1 VKTSLRPILIAFI
14 LLASAVSGA
23 AALRWTSTEFAGAT
37 QPLQH
42 TLDVAFAFKNTG
54 TQPVAIREVQV
65 NCDCMTASADK
76 QIYQPGEAG
85 VISARFS
92 VGDRVGVYQ
101 RSITVVTDDGTPPQ
115 RLNVQID
122 VPELAAVT
130 PRVLN
135 WSTGV
140 AAEEKPVE
148 VTVTDAIQINF
159 SEIFVS
165 AEAFRARVETLE
177 PGRRYRMWVK
187 PVSTA
192 EAASAAIRLKG
203 KAGSGEDIV
212 VSAYANVR

>member
-1 VKTSLRPILIAFI
+1 MKNFALFLSSLALSLGTATS
-14 LLASAVSGA
+14 SA
-23 AALRWTSTEFAGAT
+23 AALTWASTEFAGAT
-37 QPLQH
+37 KPLQR

-54 TQPVAIREVQV
+54 AKPVAIRDVQV

-85 VISARFS
+85 VISARFA

-101 RSITVVTDDGTPPQ
+101 RSVTVVTDDSTPPQ

-130 PRVLN
+130 PRVLE
-135 WSTGV
+135 WSHGA
-140 AAEEKPVE
+140 AAEEKSVE
-148 VTVTDAIQINF
+148 VTVEESIQINF
-159 SEIFVS
+159 AEIFVS
-165 AEAFRARVETLE
+165 ADSFRARIETLE
-177 PGRRYRMWVK
+177 PGRRYRMLVK

-192 EAASAAIRLKG
+192 DAASAAIRLKG
-203 KAGSGEDIV
+203 KAGTGEDVV

>member
-1 VKTSLRPILIAFI
+1 MKRIAP
-14 LLASAVSGA
+14 LLVVTALFCASALSSP
-23 AALRWTSTEFAGAT
+23 AALTWVSSEFAGAT
-37 QPLQH
+37 KPLQR

-54 TQPVAIREVQV
+54 TKPVAIREVQV

-101 RSITVVTDDGTPPQ
+101 RSITVVTDDDTPPQ

-135 WSTGV
+135 WSTNV
-140 AAEEKPVE
+140 AVEEQV
-148 VTVTDAIQINF
+148 VDVAVTDSIQINF

-165 AEAFRARVETLE
+165 AESFHARVETVE
-177 PGRRYRMWVK
+177 AGRRYRMWVK

-192 EAASAAIRLKG
+192 EVASAAIRLKG
-203 KAGSGEDIV
+203 KAASGEDIV

>member
-1 VKTSLRPILIAFI
+1 MKKIAP
-14 LLASAVSGA
+14 LLVVTALFCGSTPASP
-23 AALRWTSTEFAGAT
+23 AALTWVSSEFAGST
-37 QPLQH
+37 KPLQH

-54 TQPVAIREVQV
+54 AKPVAIREVQV

-85 VISARFS
+85 VVSARFS

-135 WSTGV
+135 WNTSAAADEQVVDV
-140 AAEEKPVE
+140 AVA
-148 VTVTDAIQINF
+148 DSIQIHF

-165 AEAFRARVETLE
+165 AESFHARVETVE
-177 PGRRYRMWVK
+177 AGRRYRMRVK
-187 PVSTA
+187 PSSTA

-203 KAGSGEDIV
+203 KAASGEDVV

>member
-1 VKTSLRPILIAFI
+1 MNRNAPTL
-14 LLASAVSGA
+14 
-23 AALRWTSTEFAGAT
+23 AALALFVASTLSSSAALTWASTEFAGAT
-37 QPLQH
+37 KPLQR

-54 TQPVAIREVQV
+54 AKAVAIRDVQV

-85 VISARFS
+85 VISARFA
-92 VGDRVGVYQ
+92 VGDRVGTYQ
-101 RSITVVTDDGTPPQ
+101 RSVTVVTDDSAPPQ

-130 PRVLN
+130 PRVLE
-135 WSTGV
+135 WSHGASV
-140 AAEEKPVE
+140 EEKSVE
-148 VTVTDAIQINF
+148 VTVEQSIQITF
-159 SEIFVS
+159 AEIFVS
-165 AEAFRARVETLE
+165 ADSFRARIETLE

-203 KAGSGEDIV
+203 KAGTGEDIV
-212 VSAYANVR
+212 ISAYANVR

>member
-1 VKTSLRPILIAFI
+1 MKKVISL
-14 LLASAVSGA
+14 LLTTLVLLGSAVPGS
-23 AALRWTSTEFAGAT
+23 AALHWAATEFAGAT
-37 QPLQH
+37 KPLQH

-54 TQPVAIREVQV
+54 SKPVAIREVQV
-65 NCDCMTASADK
+65 NCDCMTATADK

-85 VISARFS
+85 MISARFS

-101 RSITVVTDDGTPPQ
+101 RSITVVTDDDTPPQ

-135 WSTGV
+135 WSTDA
-140 AAEEKPVE
+140 AAEEKAVE
-148 VTVTDAIQINF
+148 VAVTDSIQINF

-165 AEAFRARVETLE
+165 ADSFRARVETIE

-187 PVSTA
+187 PLSTA

-203 KAGSGEDIV
+203 KAGTGEDIV